1 MRSIRICV
9 WIVLIVLAGE
19 SMPAGG
25 ASGVGPVVIGAV
37 EEVVLLPWG
46 VRMRSRV
53 DTGAAVSSLD
63 ARTIRVRT
71 VRRQKAVRFVLVGD
85 DDQRVALDLPVSGY
99 RRISTVDG
107 GIEKR
112 PMVEME
118 ICIAGQRLRAEFT
131 LNDRSR
137 MEYRML
143 VGRNILAGRFLVDV
157 AEQDLVPPAC
167 PASQ

>member
-1 MRSIRICV
+1 MHAVRIC
-9 WIVLIVLAGE
+9 ILLLAI
-19 SMPAGG
+19 AGG
-25 ASGVGPVVIGAV
+25 AMPVEGAPGVGLPVIGGV

-53 DTGAAVSSLD
+53 DTGASVSSLD
-63 ARTIRVRT
+63 ARSVRVRT
-71 VRRQKAVRFVLVGD
+71 VRGQKAVRFVLVGD
-85 DDQRVALDLPVSGY
+85 DQRRADLDLPLSGL
-99 RRISTVDG
+99 RRITTADG

-118 ICIAGQRLRAEFT
+118 VCIAGKRIGAEFT

-143 VGRNILAGRFLVDV
+143 VGRNVLAGRFLVDV
-157 AEQDLVPPAC
+157 AAQFTAAPDC
-167 PASQ
+167 PASH

>member
-1 MRSIRICV
+1 MRSMRICL
-9 WIVLIVLAGE
+9 WSVLLVLAGG
-19 SMPAGG
+19 SMPAEP
-25 ASGVGPVVIGAV
+25 ASEVGPVVIGAA

-85 DDQRVALDLPVSGY
+85 DDRRVALDLPVSGY

-107 GIEKR
+107 GVEKR
-112 PMVEME
+112 PIVEME
-118 ICIAGQRLRAEFT
+118 VCIAGPISGDASS
-131 LNDRSR
+131 SR
-137 MEYRML
+137 R
-143 VGRNILAGRFLVDV
+143 
-157 AEQDLVPPAC
+157 
-167 PASQ
+167 